1 MPVTAKLSRRFYEAF
16 GDDIANELVEWFNQV
31 DAANRS
37 DLKDLAH
44 TIAAGLDAKHDQFRA
59 EVRQELAEIRAEF
72 RTELHREVG
81 ALRSELIKWMFVF
94 WTGSV
99 VTTTVL
105 VLAVVSALRR

>member
-1 MPVTAKLSRRFYEAF
+1 M
-16 GDDIANELVEWFNQV
+16 EWFNQV
-31 DAANRS
+31 DATNRS
-37 DLKDLAH
+37 DLKDLAQ
-44 TIAAGLDAKHDQFRA
+44 TIAAGFDAKLDAKLDQ
-59 EVRQELAEIRAEF
+59 LRAEF
-72 RTELHREVG
+72 RAELHREVG